1 MEKPVNE
8 PSVISSAWARMLD
21 RWGNFLL
28 VVLQF
33 MVIPMILAAFI
44 TVGALIAL
52 PFILVWS
59 KGPDTNQIIQ
69 VVAALAAII
78 LPVVALVSALY
89 RNLVGSIASVKSII
103 DDIKNR
109 KTSINESKK
118 LLTPFIHFITIQSL
132 INIGFLIYIP
142 ITLLFAALTMSVW
155 TQFAVFAF
163 IKDEKRG
170 TASIWKGFQM
180 YKENFWYV
188 TGRIFL
194 LQIATIIVSNIGTI
208 ISTVMGHEQGMKA
221 LETIGGLQLLTFIL
235 SFLLNVYS
243 VAYTYELYK
252 RLKQP
257 ETVRV
262 PKIWL
267 AFSILGWLIGLGL
280 IGWGVQYLL
289 THPIQLPTPPTQAPQ
304 LDSSG

>member
-1 MEKPVNE
+1 MEKHVTD
-8 PSVISSAWARMLD
+8 SGVLASAWARTRD

-33 MVIPMILAAFI
+33 MVLPMVIAAII
-44 TVGALIAL
+44 TAGSLIAL
-52 PFILVWS
+52 PFILVWA

-69 VVAALAAII
+69 VVAAVAAVI

-89 RNLVGSIASVKSII
+89 RNLIGSIASVKSVV
-103 DDIKNR
+103 DEVKNR
-109 KTSINESKK
+109 KETIAESKK
-118 LLTPFIHFITIQSL
+118 LLTLFIHFITIQSL

-142 ITLLFAALTMSVW
+142 VTLLFAALTMSVW

-170 TASIWKGFQM
+170 VESIWKGFQM
-180 YKENFWYV
+180 YKENFLYV

-194 LQIATIIVSNIGTI
+194 LQIATFLVSNIGTVY
-208 ISTVMGHEQGMKA
+208 SAMSGRERGMQA
-221 LETIGGLQLLTFIL
+221 LETIGGVQLISVIL
-235 SFLLNVYS
+235 SFMLNVYS

-257 ETVRV
+257 ETVKM
-262 PKIWL
+262 PKAWI
-267 AFSILGWLIGLGL
+267 AFSILGWLIGFGL
-280 IGWGVQYLL
+280 IGWGFHYLL
-289 THPIQLPTPPTQAPQ
+289 THPIQLPTAPTQAPL